1 MNATLDCPGDME
13 EFRDIPGYPGYQI
26 SNYGNVFSR
35 KLKRVIEA
43 PTDKDGYLRIGLW
56 NSQIKKNFR
65 VHRLVAIAFIP
76 NPENKPEV
84 NHKDGNRTNA
94 NVSNLEWNTDKE
106 NNNHKNKELNM
117 DATSLKFIGV
127 GLMAFGMLGAAVG
140 IGTIFGS
147 LVNAISRN
155 PSAADQMQRMAF
167 IGAGLAEA
175 MGLFSFVIA
184 MLLIFT

>member
-1 MNATLDCPGDME
+1 M
-13 EFRDIPGYPGYQI
+13 
-26 SNYGNVFSR
+26 
-35 KLKRVIEA
+35 
-43 PTDKDGYLRIGLW
+43 
-56 NSQIKKNFR
+56 IKIK
-65 VHRLVAIAFIP
+65 I
-76 NPENKPEV
+76 
-84 NHKDGNRTNA
+84 
-94 NVSNLEWNTDKE
+94 
-106 NNNHKNKELNM
+106 NNHKNKELNM

-140 IGTIFGS
+140 IGMIFGS

-155 PSAADQMQRMAF
+155 PSASDQMQRMAL